1 MTVHRW
7 FANKS
12 CPGDYIYSRL
22 GQIANEVNRKLNST
36 NKSIDT
42 IAREVIK
49 GRLTNSSNTY
59 DALANVQMNSQNPVE
74 ARSSLNTYTV
84 PITDKLLAQLS
95 TAWFMDEKHT
105 IETTDISVPVIKADV
120 AITEI
125 RLIDANTKE
134 EIVHKNVRENLD
146 IICSGDI
153 PPNPAE
159 LIGSETMDKILD
171 ELSEEYEYIFID
183 SPPICVVTDPSVIAS
198 KVSGVVIVA
207 LQNST
212 EKDVIKTAVEQ
223 VEFVGAKLLG
233 FVLNGVEYTAS
244 GRYKYRYGYRY
255 YHGLRGK
262 HYERSYYYNSAYSRD
277 KKPTA
282 NK

>member
-1 MTVHRW
+1 MTDNKKQEKNTAPAKTGKELLRAKIINEKTSFNVNEAYKALRTNIIFSLSKEDKCKRVMVSSSLASEGKSTTCANIAIT
-7 FANKS
+7 FAQMGAKV
-12 CPGDYIYSRL
+12 CL
-22 GQIANEVNRKLNST
+22 
-36 NKSIDT
+36 IDCDLRRPN
-42 IAREVIK
+42 I
-49 GRLTNSSNTY
+49 GRLLSLETAPGVSNY
-59 DALANVQMNSQNPVE
+59 
-74 ARSSLNTYTV
+74 
-84 PITDKLLAQLS
+84 
-95 TAWFMDEKHT
+95 
-105 IETTDISVPVIKADV
+105 
-120 AITEI
+120 
-125 RLIDANTKE
+125 LIDANTKE

-146 IICSGDI
+146 VICSGDI

-159 LIGSETMDKILD
+159 LIGSEAMDKLLD

-183 SPPICVVTDPSVIAS
+183 SPPICVVTDPSVLAS
-198 KVSGVVIVA
+198 KSSGVVIVA

-233 FVLNGVEYTAS
+233 FVLNGVEYTS
-244 GRYKYRYGYRY
+244 TGRYKYRYGYRY

-262 HYERSYYYNSAYSRD
+262 HYERSYYYNSAYSKD